1 MVRLKFKPTG
11 KIYRINVGDPDLAVK
26 IAYTVLECS
35 KQDIHVISYD
45 NTNKR
50 SVFYEEQL

>member
-11 KIYRINVGDPDLAVK
+11 QIYRINVGDPDLAVK

-35 KQDIHVISYD
+35 KQDIHVISYNESD
-45 NTNKR
+45 KR
-50 SVFYEEQL
+50 SVFYEE